1 MSKGKHRFDSGRSR
15 VARFRDREQSS
26 FDDDLIGG
34 FLDQLHDEWSDQRMR
49 TPVRFGSKRLADH
62 LSDSTL
68 AAAILRSGDLDDSDV
83 DMELMSLDCDFPET
97 LFDMNP
103 KTINESQSREL
114 VSPLV
119 AGACAGGSG
128 MTNRGNGQTFDLW
141 GVMQGFLIGAGAT
154 VLLLAL
160 AELLA

>member
-68 AAAILRSGDLDDSDV
+68 AAAILRSGDLDEGDV
-83 DMELMSLDCDFPET
+83 DMELMSLGCDFPQT

-103 KTINESQSREL
+103 KTFDESRSREL

-119 AGACAGGSG
+119 AGACSDGARRGGKSL
-128 MTNRGNGQTFDLW
+128 DLW
-141 GVMQGFLIGAGAT
+141 GVFQGFLIGAGAT